1 MKHWGTWRW
10 ILLAALLVVAL
21 FPVVSFAGIRVLR
34 AYACGDDQ
42 FEEIVSPDG
51 DRKVIM
57 YRRDCGATTDFS
69 RQVCVVSR
77 GRFLPWRPDP
87 VFATDGD
94 MTVVP
99 KWEDSLHLTIL
110 YSKLPNDDDATASC
124 LAASAG
130 PVKITCRPVP

>member
-1 MKHWGTWRW
+1 MKRWATWRW
-10 ILLAALLVVAL
+10 ILLAVVLVVAL
-21 FPVVSFAGIRVLR
+21 VPVVSFATIHALR

-42 FEEIVSPDG
+42 FEEITSPDG
-51 DRKVIM
+51 ARKVVI
-57 YRRDCGATTDFS
+57 YRRNCGATTDYS

-77 GRFLPWRPDP
+77 RRLLPWRPDP

-110 YSKLPNDDDATASC
+110 YSKLPNDDGATASC
-124 LAASAG
+124 LAESAG
-130 PVKITCRPVP
+130 PVKITCRSVP

>member
-1 MKHWGTWRW
+1 MKRWATWRW
-10 ILLAALLVVAL
+10 IMLALILVVAL
-21 FPVVSFAGIRVLR
+21 VPAVSFAALRVLR

-51 DRKVIM
+51 ARKVVM
-57 YRRDCGATTDFS
+57 YRRDCGATTDCS

-77 GRFLPWRPDP
+77 RRFIPWRPDP

-99 KWEDSLHLTIL
+99 KWEDPLHLTIL
-110 YSKLPNDDDATASC
+110 YSKLPNDDGANASC
-124 LAASAG
+124 LAKSAG
-130 PVKITCRPVP
+130 PVKITCRSVP